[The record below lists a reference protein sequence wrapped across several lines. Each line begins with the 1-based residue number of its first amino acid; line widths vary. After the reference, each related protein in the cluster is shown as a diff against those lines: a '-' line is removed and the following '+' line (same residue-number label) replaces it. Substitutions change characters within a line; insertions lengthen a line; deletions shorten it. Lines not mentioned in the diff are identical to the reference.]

1 MSLEPI
7 LLHRNSSLKTCL
19 VLEADY
25 SEALTL
31 LLRYPVPAPPY
42 GPATFVEDAIYLRGN
57 LLLDGGDHIISKYSR
72 RAPET
77 TVTRKLPKKIKRAR
91 TAEQEAAK
99 RAVTPKLT
107 PARLFQEQGGIE
119 GIIHEAAKGVYNR
132 GEKWGVGKA
141 LRGAMQGLQSGHTS
155 PRTTSERARW
165 SLDSGKMIADKPDE
179 MIVRIQALEQRNK
192 SLAKLLESAVD
203 ELWAQQKG
211 IHQKSN
217 KTAADALSLSIAK
230 VQFVQVYLE
239 NSSMPLP
246 TDSTPSEDDAGM
258 ASGPALVGQGPDSA
272 HTDGSLDKKTTE
284 GSNADRATTVAGEGP
299 PTAHTDLMPSTPKI
313 GSPSKIGSPPPRPSL
328 EKSPFSWMLGEDQ
341 HKSEFIIASPFQSE
355 KREGKAGNLFGD
367 AGRISKNRSG
377 PKKEGSQ
384 NKSEDEDDVFTMGTL
399 KAQSRR

>member
-1 MSLEPI
+1 MSLGTI
-7 LLHRNSSLKTCL
+7 LLLGKLSLKTYL

-31 LLRYPVPAPPY
+31 LLRYPVPAPPH
-42 GPATFVEDAIYLRGN
+42 GPATFVEDAIYLREN

-99 RAVTPKLT
+99 RVVTPT
-107 PARLFQEQGGIE
+107 STAARLFQEQGGIE

-155 PRTTSERARW
+155 PRRTSEQARW
-165 SLDSGKMIADKPDE
+165 SVDSGKMITNKPDE
-179 MIVRIQALEQRNK
+179 MMVRIQALEQRHK

-246 TDSTPSEDDAGM
+246 TDITSAEDDAGM
-258 ASGPALVGQGPDSA
+258 ASGPALGERGPDSA
-272 HTDGSLDKKTTE
+272 YSDGSADMKTTR
-284 GSNADRATTVAGEGP
+284 GSDSDRATMVAVEGP
-299 PTAHTDLMPSTPKI
+299 PTAHSDLLPSTPKI
-313 GSPSKIGSPPPRPSL
+313 GSPSKVGSPPPRPSL

-341 HKSEFIIASPFQSE
+341 HKSEFVIASPFQSE
-355 KREGKAGNLFGD
+355 KRDGKSGDLFGD

-377 PKKEGSQ
+377 PRKEASQ
-384 NKSEDEDDVFTMGTL
+384 SKSEDEDDVFTMGTL
-399 KAQSRR
+399 KARGRR